1 MINKTLESKFDSTDD
16 PTRFTA
22 TITTNAIDRDGEVV
36 IPAGMNS
43 KEYERNP
50 VLLYAHDAAKP
61 IGKMLGMRR
70 NDDTIAADFALAPRP
85 ETHEGEWL
93 PDTVAALMRFGAL
106 RGVSIGFAPQPGG
119 MRVASKADTERYG
132 TGVKRVFSKW
142 TLYEVSVVAIP
153 ANQQALISAVEKGVV
168 SSASVKALGLN
179 IEDKAPAKP
188 SERIEGSDRNPEGS
202 ASGQRGGIEIDE
214 ATEEALRNKVDE
226 HNEKHGD
233 DKGKRVTL
241 GMLKAVYR
249 RGAGAFS
256 TSHRPG
262 MQRGQWAMARVNA
275 FLTLVR
281 RGRPENPDYTSDYD
295 LLPAG
300 HPKKT
305 DSAKSADNDARYIVA
320 LTMQHDEP
328 ERTDALQHCI
338 KINLPPLEDQA
349 KRLAQIVRARATGK
363 FRI

>member
-50 VLLYAHDAAKP
+50 VLLYAHDASKP

-70 NDDTIAADFALAPRP
+70 NDDGIEADFALAPRP
-85 ETHEGEWL
+85 ETHEGVWL

-142 TLYEVSVVAIP
+142 TLFEVSVVSIP
-153 ANQQALISAVEKGVV
+153 ANQEALISAVEKGIV
-168 SSASVKALGLN
+168 SSASVKALGLECKN
-179 IEDKAPAKP
+179 GGGDPPAAP
-188 SERIEGSDRNPEGS
+188 SERIEGSDENPEGS

-214 ATEEALRNKVDE
+214 ATEEALQNKVDE
-226 HNEKHGD
+226 HNEEHGD
-233 DKGKRVTL
+233 KKGKRVTL

-281 RGRPENPDYTSDYD
+281 RGEPEDADYTGDND
-295 LLPAG
+295 LLPEG
-300 HPKKT
+300 HPRKS
-305 DSAKSADNDARYIVA
+305 DAEKSASRYIVA
-320 LTMQHDEP
+320 LTMQRDDA
-328 ERTDALQHCI
+328 ERTDALRHRI
-338 KINLPPLEDQA
+338 TINLPSVEDQA
-349 KRLAQIVRARATGK
+349 KRLAQIVRAKATGK

>member
-16 PTRFTA
+16 PTRFTE

-43 KEYERNP
+43 REYERNP
-50 VLLYAHDAAKP
+50 VLLYAHDTAKP

-142 TLYEVSVVAIP
+142 TLFEVSVVAIP
-153 ANQQALISAVEKGVV
+153 ANQEALISAVEKGVV
-168 SSASVKALGLN
+168 SSASVKALGL
-179 IEDKAPAKP
+179 DVDV
-188 SERIEGSDRNPEGS
+188 SESS
-202 ASGQRGGIEIDE
+202 V
-214 ATEEALRNKVDE
+214 K
-226 HNEKHGD
+226 
-233 DKGKRVTL
+233 
-241 GMLKAVYR
+241 
-249 RGAGAFS
+249 
-256 TSHRPG
+256 
-262 MQRGQWAMARVNA
+262 
-275 FLTLVR
+275 
-281 RGRPENPDYTSDYD
+281 
-295 LLPAG
+295 
-300 HPKKT
+300 
-305 DSAKSADNDARYIVA
+305 DARYIVA

-328 ERTDALQHCI
+328 ERTDALRHCI
-338 KINLPPLEDQA
+338 TINLPPLEDQA
-349 KRLAQIVRARATGK
+349 KRLAQIV
-363 FRI
+363 